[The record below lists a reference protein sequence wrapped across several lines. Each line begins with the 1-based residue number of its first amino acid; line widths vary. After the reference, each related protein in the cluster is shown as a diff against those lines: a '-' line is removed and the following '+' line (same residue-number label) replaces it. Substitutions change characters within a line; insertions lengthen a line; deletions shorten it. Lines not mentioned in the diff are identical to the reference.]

1 MTLLQTTALTKRFGG
16 LTAVD
21 HVDLAI
27 ERGETRAVIG
37 PNGAGKS
44 TCINLITGLLKPSE
58 GHVYYDLPDDV
69 SGELA
74 DLAAI
79 EADDREDDEQQRLD
93 EIHSEYGITQLEP
106 YETVQRGVAKSFQTA
121 SIFPSMTVEENVKI
135 AAFAAEHGSFQLN
148 FLRDREE
155 FPEVNAIVDE
165 MLSAVELAG
174 SRDLE
179 VGSLPYGD
187 KRRLEIAIA
196 LAAEPQLL
204 LMDEPT
210 AGMSP
215 EETQATVDLI
225 EDLQE
230 EMGLTIVLVEHDM
243 EIIFRVADTITV
255 LNRGSVIA
263 EGSPEAVQGDE
274 RVQEAYLGGVEL

>member
-1 MTLLQTTALTKRFGG
+1 MSLLRTAGLTKRFGG

-21 HVDLAI
+21 DVDLAV

-44 TCINLITGLLKPSE
+44 TTINLITGLLKPTE
-58 GHVYYDLPDDV
+58 GHVYYDLSDEDSAELSALESLDDD
-69 SGELA
+69 ER
-74 DLAAI
+74 
-79 EADDREDDEQQRLD
+79 DDDDEQRLS
-93 EIHSEYGITQLEP
+93 ELRAEYGITELEP
-106 YETVQRGVAKSFQTA
+106 FETVQEGVAKSFQTA
-121 SIFPSMTVEENVKI
+121 SIFPSMTVEDNVKI

-148 FLRDREE
+148 FLKDRET
-155 FPEVNAIVDE
+155 FPAVNDTVDE
-165 MLSAVELAG
+165 MLAAVELANARG
-174 SRDLE
+174 DQ

-196 LAAEPQLL
+196 LASEPQLL

-215 EETQATVDLI
+215 EETQSTVDLV
-225 EDLQE
+225 ESLQE
-230 EMGLTIVLVEHDM
+230 ELDLTIVLVEHDM
-243 EIIFRVADTITV
+243 EIIFRVADQITV
-255 LNRGSVIA
+255 LNRGAVIA
-263 EGSPEAVQGDE
+263 DGPPEEVQGDE